1 MKISPE
7 AKKAIMIGTLCSVSY
22 LAVYIA
28 RNVLSAV
35 TPQMTEV
42 GYDKEYIGTV
52 SSVYFVCYAVGQLV
66 NGIVG
71 DKIKA
76 KWMISLGLIL
86 AAISN
91 VLFVC
96 FIDQRLLAPVIYGC
110 TGVFLA
116 MIYGP
121 MTKVVAE
128 NTDPVYTTRCSLGYT
143 FASFIGT
150 PAAGVFAIF
159 LEWNGVFFVGSAI
172 LAMMGIISFV
182 VFTMFE
188 KKGFIQYGK
197 YETKR
202 EGKVGGGVKLLI
214 KNRII
219 LFSFI
224 SIITGIVRTSVVFWL
239 PTFISEYHGLG
250 SEVASVLFS
259 VTTFIIAFTTFISI
273 FVYERLGHNMDK
285 TMIIMFMSSAVF
297 FTLTYFIKQ
306 PVVGIIT
313 IVIAIM
319 SCNGAA
325 TMLYS
330 KYCPSLRDTGMV
342 STATGFLDFLSYI
355 GAAVANLV
363 FANAVG
369 VIGWKNLILIWL
381 ALVLT
386 GLLIV
391 LPYKKLFTKK
401 STQNPPQKDS
411 ENNEAA

>member
-1 MKISPE
+1 MQISVG
-7 AKKAIMIGTLCSVSY
+7 AKKAIKIGTLCSVSY

-28 RNVLSAV
+28 RNILSAV

-42 GYDKEYIGTV
+42 GYDKGYIGTI
-52 SSVYFVCYAVGQLV
+52 SSVYFICYAIGQLF

-71 DKIKA
+71 DRVKA
-76 KWMISLGLIL
+76 KWMISLGLML
-86 AAISN
+86 AGISN
-91 VLFVC
+91 VVFVLC
-96 FIDQRLLAPVIYGC
+96 IDVKMLAPAVYGL
-110 TGVFLA
+110 TGIFLA

-128 NTDPVYTTRCSLGYT
+128 NTDPIYTTRCSLGYT

-150 PAAGVFAIF
+150 PTAGFFAIF
-159 LEWNGVFFVGSAI
+159 LDWNGVFFVGSAI
-172 LAMMGIISFV
+172 LAVMGIISFV
-182 VFTMFE
+182 VFSMFE
-188 KKGFIQYGK
+188 TKGFIKYGQYK
-197 YETKR
+197 IEKK
-202 EGKVGGGVKLLI
+202 EKIVGGVKILI
-214 KNRII
+214 KHRII
-219 LFSFI
+219 LFSLI

-259 VTTFIIAFTTFISI
+259 VTTFVIAFTTFISI

-285 TMIIMFMSSAVF
+285 TMVIMFFTSAIF

-306 PVVGIIT
+306 PVIGIIT
-313 IVIAIM
+313 IVLAIM

-342 STATGFLDFLSYI
+342 STATGYLDCLSYI
-355 GAAVANLV
+355 GAAIANLV

-369 VIGWKNLILIWL
+369 VIGWQNLILIWL
-381 ALVLT
+381 ALVVA

-391 LPYKKLFTKK
+391 LPYKKIFKSKK
-401 STQNPPQKDS
+401 KQCETIIES
-411 ENNEAA
+411 EEFSAE

>member
-1 MKISPE
+1 MQISNG

-28 RNVLSAV
+28 RNILSAV

-42 GYDKEYIGTV
+42 GYDKGYIGTI
-52 SSVYFVCYAVGQLV
+52 SSVYFICYALGQLF

-71 DKIKA
+71 DRIKA
-76 KWMISLGLIL
+76 KWMIGLGLML
-86 AAISN
+86 AGISN
-91 VLFVC
+91 VLFV
-96 FIDQRLLAPVIYGC
+96 FLIDLRMLAPVIYGF

-128 NTDPVYTTRCSLGYT
+128 NTDPIYTTRCSLGYT

-150 PAAGVFAIF
+150 PMAGLVAIF

-172 LAMMGIISFV
+172 LAIMGIVSFI
-182 VFTMFE
+182 VFSLFE
-188 KKGFIQYGK
+188 KRGFIQYGQ
-197 YETKR
+197 Y
-202 EGKVGGGVKLLI
+202 KVQHKEKIGGGVKLLI

-219 LFSFI
+219 LFSLI

-239 PTFISEYHGLG
+239 PTFISEYHALG

-259 VTTFIIAFTTFISI
+259 VTTFVIAFTTFISI
-273 FVYERLGHNMDK
+273 FVYEKLGHNMDK
-285 TMIIMFMSSAVF
+285 TMLIMFFASAIF
-297 FTLTYFIKQ
+297 FMLTYFIKH
-306 PVVGIIT
+306 PIIGIIM
-313 IVIAIM
+313 IVLAIM

-342 STATGFLDFLSYI
+342 STATGFLDCLSYI
-355 GAAVANLV
+355 GAAIANLV

-369 VIGWKNLILIWL
+369 VIGWQNLILIWL
-381 ALVLT
+381 ALVIA
-386 GLLIV
+386 GFLIV
-391 LPYKKLFTKK
+391 FPYKKLFGKK
-401 STQNPPQKDS
+401 KKQEAQAV
-411 ENNEAA
+411 ENEKM

>member
-1 MKISPE
+1 MKISDG

-28 RNVLSAV
+28 RNILSAV

-42 GYDKEYIGTV
+42 GYDKEYIGMI
-52 SSVYFVCYAVGQLV
+52 SSVYFVCYALGQLF

-71 DKIKA
+71 DRIKA
-76 KWMISLGLIL
+76 KWMISLGLLL
-86 AAISN
+86 AGISN
-91 VLFVC
+91 VLFVF
-96 FIDQRLLAPVIYGC
+96 FIDGRMLAPAIYGL

-128 NTDPVYTTRCSLGYT
+128 NTEPIYTTRCSLGYT

-150 PAAGVFAIF
+150 PAAGLFAIF
-159 LEWNGVFFVGSAI
+159 LEWNGVFFVGSTI
-172 LAMMGIISFV
+172 LAVMGIVAFI
-182 VFTMFE
+182 VFGAFE
-188 KKGFIQYGK
+188 KKGFIKYGQYK
-197 YETKR
+197 VEHK
-202 EGKVGGGVKLLI
+202 EKVGGGVKLLI

-259 VTTFIIAFTTFISI
+259 VTTFVIAFTTFVAI
-273 FVYERLGHNMDK
+273 FVYERLGHDMDK
-285 TMIIMFMSSAVF
+285 TMLIMFSTSAVF
-297 FTLTYFIKQ
+297 FILTYFIKQ
-306 PVVGIIT
+306 PVIGIIT
-313 IVIAIM
+313 IVLAIM
-319 SCNGAA
+319 SCNGSA

-342 STATGFLDFLSYI
+342 STATGFLDCLSYI
-355 GAAVANLV
+355 GAAIANLV
-363 FANAVG
+363 FANAVD
-369 VIGWKNLILIWL
+369 VIGWQNLILIWL
-381 ALVLT
+381 ALVVA
-386 GLLIV
+386 GLFIV
-391 LPYKKLFTKK
+391 FPYKKLFKPNKK
-401 STQNPPQKDS
+401 QDKLQGES
-411 ENNEAA
+411 EEVSA